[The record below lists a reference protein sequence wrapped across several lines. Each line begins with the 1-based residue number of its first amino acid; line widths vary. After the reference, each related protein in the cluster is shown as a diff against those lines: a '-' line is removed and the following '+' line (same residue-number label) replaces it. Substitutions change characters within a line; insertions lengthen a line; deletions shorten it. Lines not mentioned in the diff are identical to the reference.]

1 MGETF
6 EIEVAYKGELLN
18 LPAEYLPMGYSF
30 KIRINIDGTDI
41 FFERDD
47 EKNYRAIAS
56 PEDFEKSKNIDT
68 ELLAAIAQALQES
81 L

>member
-6 EIEVAYKGELLN
+6 ELEVAYKGELLS

-41 FFERDD
+41 FFELDD

-56 PEDFEKSKNIDT
+56 QGDLTKSQNIDIN
-68 ELLAAIAQALQES
+68 LLAAIAQALQES